1 MEVKKT
7 PAGEPAADTRLDH
20 AIQHTSTVP
29 RKPRLVSSLTWH
41 LWAITKSSKRDL
53 MGEDAARL

>member
-7 PAGEPAADTRLDH
+7 PAGERAGHADRD
-20 AIQHTSTVP
+20 AIHTPVRYPES
-29 RKPRLVSSLTWH
+29 LVSSLRSWH